1 MIKIRR
7 YGKTVIVKFEKGKWI
22 QLDSLTIVNEAFI
35 MIPLMNWLI
44 SLLGKLFPRTKTPQ
58 LS

>member
-7 YGKTVIVKFEKGKWI
+7 FGKTVTVKFENGKWI
-22 QLDSLTIVNEAFI
+22 QVDSLTIVNEGFS
-35 MIPLMNWLI
+35 MTPLPNWLI
-44 SLLGKLFPRTKTPQ
+44 YLLGKLSPRTKTPQ

>member
-7 YGKTVIVKFEKGKWI
+7 YGKTVTVKFENGKWI
-22 QLDSLTIVNEAFI
+22 QVDSLTIVNEGFS
-35 MIPLMNWLI
+35 MNPLTIWLI
-44 SLLGKLFPRTKTPQ
+44 SLMDKLFPRTKTPH

>member
-7 YGKTVIVKFEKGKWI
+7 YGKTVIVKFENGKWI
-22 QLDSLTIVNEAFI
+22 QVDSLEIVNEGFS
-35 MIPLMNWLI
+35 MTPLTNWLI

>member
-7 YGKTVIVKFEKGKWI
+7 YGKTVIVKFENGKWI
-22 QLDSLTIVNEAFI
+22 QVDSLTIVNEAFS
-35 MIPLMNWLI
+35 MNPLTNWLI
-44 SLLGKLFPRTKTPQ
+44 SLLGKLFPRTKNPQ

>member
-7 YGKTVIVKFEKGKWI
+7 YGKTVIVKFENGKWI
-22 QLDSLTIVNEAFI
+22 QVDSLKNLKEGFI
-35 MIPLMNWLI
+35 MTPLTNWLI

>member
-7 YGKTVIVKFEKGKWI
+7 YGKTVIVKFENGKWI
-22 QLDSLTIVNEAFI
+22 QVGSLTIVNEGFS
-35 MIPLMNWLI
+35 MTPLTNWLN
-44 SLLGKLFPRTKTPQ
+44 SLLGKLFPHTKTPK

>member
-7 YGKTVIVKFEKGKWI
+7 YGKTVIVKFENGKWI
-22 QLDSLTIVNEAFI
+22 QVDSLTIVNEDFS
-35 MIPLMNWLI
+35 MNPLTNWLI
-44 SLLGKLFPRTKTPQ
+44 SFLGKLFPRTKTPQ

>member
-7 YGKTVIVKFEKGKWI
+7 YGKTVIVKFENGKWI
-22 QLDSLTIVNEAFI
+22 KVNSLKIVNEGFS
-35 MIPLMNWLI
+35 MTPLTNWLI
-44 SLLGKLFPRTKTPQ
+44 SLLGKLLPRTKTPQ

>member
-7 YGKTVIVKFEKGKWI
+7 YGKTVTVNFENGKWI
-22 QLDSLTIVNEAFI
+22 QVDSFKIVNEGFS
-35 MIPLMNWLI
+35 MTPLTNWLV

>member
-7 YGKTVIVKFEKGKWI
+7 YGKTVTVKFENGKWI
-22 QLDSLTIVNEAFI
+22 QVDSLTIVNEGFS
-35 MIPLMNWLI
+35 MTPLTNWLI
-44 SLLGKLFPRTKTPQ
+44 FLLGKHFHRTKTPQ

>member
-7 YGKTVIVKFEKGKWI
+7 YGKTVIVKFENGKWI
-22 QLDSLTIVNEAFI
+22 QVDSLTIVNDSSSMTF
-35 MIPLMNWLI
+35 LTNWLI

>member
-7 YGKTVIVKFEKGKWI
+7 YGKTVIVKFENGKWI
-22 QLDSLTIVNEAFI
+22 QVDSLTIMNEGFV
-35 MIPLMNWLI
+35 MSPLTNWII
-44 SLLGKLFPRTKTPQ
+44 SLIGKLFPHTKTPQ

>member
-7 YGKTVIVKFEKGKWI
+7 YGKTVTVKFENGKWI
-22 QLDSLTIVNEAFI
+22 QVDSLTIVNEGFS
-35 MIPLMNWLI
+35 MTPLTIWLR
-44 SLLGKLFPRTKTPQ
+44 SLLGKLFPRTKITQ

>member
-7 YGKTVIVKFEKGKWI
+7 YGKTVIVKFENGKWI
-22 QLDSLTIVNEAFI
+22 QGDSLKIVNEGFN
-35 MIPLMNWLI
+35 MTPLTNWLI

>member
-7 YGKTVIVKFEKGKWI
+7 YGKTVIVKFENGKWI
-22 QLDSLTIVNEAFI
+22 KVNSLKIVNEGFS
-35 MIPLMNWLI
+35 MTPLTNWLI

>member
-7 YGKTVIVKFEKGKWI
+7 YGKTVIVKFENRNWI
-22 QLDSLTIVNEAFI
+22 QVDSLTIVNEDFS
-35 MIPLMNWLI
+35 MTPLTNWII

>member
-7 YGKTVIVKFEKGKWI
+7 YGKTVTVKFENGKWI
-22 QLDSLTIVNEAFI
+22 QVDSLNIVNEGFS
-35 MIPLMNWLI
+35 MTPLTNWLI
-44 SLLGKLFPRTKTPQ
+44 SLSDKLFLLAQKL

>member
-7 YGKTVIVKFEKGKWI
+7 YGKTVTVKFENGKWI
-22 QLDSLTIVNEAFI
+22 QVDSLTIVNEGFS
-35 MIPLMNWLI
+35 MTPLSYWLK
-44 SLLGKLFPRTKTPQ
+44 SLLGKIFPRIKNPQ

>member
-7 YGKTVIVKFEKGKWI
+7 YGKTVIVKFENGKWI
-22 QLDSLTIVNEAFI
+22 KVDSLTIVNEGFS
-35 MIPLMNWLI
+35 MTPLTNWLI
-44 SLLGKLFPRTKTPQ
+44 YLLDKLSPRIKTPQ

>member
-7 YGKTVIVKFEKGKWI
+7 YGKTVIVKFENGKWI
-22 QLDSLTIVNEAFI
+22 QVDSLTIVNEGFS
-35 MIPLMNWLI
+35 MTTLTNWLI
-44 SLLGKLFPRTKTPQ
+44 SLLGKHFPRTKTPQ

>member
-7 YGKTVIVKFEKGKWI
+7 YGKIVIVKFENGKWI
-22 QLDSLTIVNEAFI
+22 QVDSLTIVNEGFS
-35 MIPLMNWLI
+35 MNPLTNWLI
-44 SLLGKLFPRTKTPQ
+44 ALLGKLFPRTKNPQ

>member
-1 MIKIRR
+1 MINISR
-7 YGKTVIVKFEKGKWI
+7 YGKPVILKFENGQWI
-22 QLDSLTIVNEAFI
+22 QVDSLKFVNEGFS
-35 MIPLMNWLI
+35 MTPLTNWLI

>member
-7 YGKTVIVKFEKGKWI
+7 YGKTVTVKFENGKWI
-22 QLDSLTIVNEAFI
+22 QVDSLKIVNEGFR
-35 MIPLMNWLI
+35 MTPLTNKLI

>member
-1 MIKIRR
+1 M
-7 YGKTVIVKFEKGKWI
+7 VKFENGKWI
-22 QLDSLTIVNEAFI
+22 QVDSLAIVNEGFS
-35 MIPLMNWLI
+35 MIPLTSWFN

>member
-7 YGKTVIVKFEKGKWI
+7 YGETVIVKFKNGNWI
-22 QLDSLTIVNEAFI
+22 QVDSLTIVKEGFS
-35 MIPLMNWLI
+35 MTPLTNWLI
-44 SLLGKLFPRTKTPQ
+44 SLLGKFYPRTKTPQ

>member
-7 YGKTVIVKFEKGKWI
+7 YGKTVIVKFENGEWI
-22 QLDSLTIVNEAFI
+22 QVDSLTIVNEDFS
-35 MIPLMNWLI
+35 MNPLTNWLI
-44 SLLGKLFPRTKTPQ
+44 SLLGKLFPRTKIPQ

>member
-7 YGKTVIVKFEKGKWI
+7 NGKVVMVKFENSKWI
-22 QLDSLTIVNEAFI
+22 QVDSLTIVNEGFS
-35 MIPLMNWLI
+35 MNPLTNWLI

>member
-7 YGKTVIVKFEKGKWI
+7 YGKTVIVKFENGMWI
-22 QLDSLTIVNEAFI
+22 QADSLTIVNEGFS
-35 MIPLMNWLI
+35 MTPLKNWLI
-44 SLLGKLFPRTKTPQ
+44 SLLVKLFPRTKTPQ

>member
-7 YGKTVIVKFEKGKWI
+7 YGKTVTIKFENGKWI
-22 QLDSLTIVNEAFI
+22 QLYSLKTVNEGFS
-35 MIPLMNWLI
+35 MTPLTNWLI